1 MMNKRILIIALS
13 LICFLLMIGLLTNL
27 NAFECV
33 GTGNTDCLQCHAVQ
47 EGIHTPHW
55 SRGIGSYPDCA
66 VCHCGQVGSSPCN
79 TASTRGTVETVC
91 CTSCH
96 EKCTEVLSHQC
107 LSCHDECTSVTT
119 IPVQTMHDS
128 MCRKCHAAGSLHA
141 QPEHNDCALCHSGGV
156 GRAGNVD
163 SASCTA
169 LCHPTGSPGTCNLVN
184 NHDAV
189 RETDCVNC
197 HQACVVTTSTTTTT
211 MPDCT
216 IMISPLI
223 NQVYS
228 EQTVRFTAETYGEG
242 CQPAVYEW
250 KLDTVIGSRLDS
262 DGRYAAGFNNTDQPV
277 TDTIVVNDTANKI
290 ILEWPVV
297 VRFEKITRVVPAT
310 LWRSKWFILPQ
321 VMNIQGEGTHFNN
334 ERTVVMFYPAAS
346 VIPSWQTVLS
356 ETLIW
361 NYLLVMPGWYA
372 EANDEEITLVVMTD
386 EEVLSTQIGVD
397 QFPIER

>member
-1 MMNKRILIIALS
+1 MIVKKLVCIAVWLYFS
-13 LICFLLMIGLLTNL
+13 LFITAELQNVR
-27 NAFECV
+27 AYECIAPARQ
-33 GTGNTDCLQCHAVQ
+33 NCLQCHTR
-47 EGIHTPHW
+47 GDIHSYHW
-55 SRGIGSYPDCA
+55 TQLGLTDPSECLL
-66 VCHCGQVGSSPCN
+66 CHCGDVETSPCEN
-79 TASTRGTVETVC
+79 VPGYGPVETVC

-96 EKCTEVLSHQC
+96 EKCTEVVNHQC
-107 LSCHDECTSVTT
+107 LSCHSECTSVTT

-163 SASCTA
+163 AASCTA
-169 LCHPTGSPGTCNLVN
+169 LCHPTGIPGTCNLVN

-197 HQACVVTTSTTTTT
+197 HQACVVTTSTTTT

-216 IMISPLI
+216 ITISPRI
-223 NQVYS
+223 NEVYS
-228 EQTVRFTAETYGEG
+228 GQTVRFTAETSGEG

-297 VRFEKITRVVPAT
+297 VRFEKITRIVPAT

-386 EEVLSTQIGVD
+386 DEVLTTQIAVD